1 MTLKRKESGVT
12 CFCLFQNMARAAS
25 QLPLVP
31 AAAEVLSPVEMRS
44 SREPTAAAFRQWM
57 VLPGDVSLVSKIATE
72 QAVYPGQCWLMPGK
86 TLFPK
91 QLSLSQPQSTAT
103 QKRRGAPLI
112 LFLNIKPV
120 IRRQV
125 EAPAASHLLKFHLK
139 TASGLWTARLLK
151 FCRLP
156 QEADKEVTSRL
167 QIGASGSEDWGNVP
181 S

>member
-1 MTLKRKESGVT
+1 
-12 CFCLFQNMARAAS
+12 
-25 QLPLVP
+25 
-31 AAAEVLSPVEMRS
+31 MRS

-91 QLSLSQPQSTAT
+91 QLSLSQLQSTAT

-112 LFLNIKPV
+112 LLNCKLV

-125 EAPAASHLLKFHLK
+125 DLFPGCWSSGKLLWPVTFWNFIWKQPGGSGQQDYWHSTDYPKKLIRKSLHVYKLEHLGQRTEGTFPVRAGWSHH
-139 TASGLWTARLLK
+139 
-151 FCRLP
+151 
-156 QEADKEVTSRL
+156 
-167 QIGASGSEDWGNVP
+167 
-181 S
+181 